1 MRYNSRS
8 RRSGMHAVQFLI
20 SLGTIT
26 LPSPLSNHQLTQQIK
41 TQARALGFDL
51 VGVAP
56 VHDSPELAFF
66 ERWIEAGYAG
76 EMHYL
81 ARNMARRRDIRQV
94 LPGAQSVVV
103 CGLNYDTD
111 YPYSTTQDDPLR
123 GWIARYAWS
132 NDYHDLMQDKLE
144 KLRAYVAARMPPD
157 AAGKLYVDTGPVVER
172 VYAKYA
178 GLGWFGKN
186 TCLIDK
192 RLGSWLYLGEL
203 ILTIPLL
210 YDRPTTDHCGTCT
223 RCIDACPTEAI
234 LEPYVL
240 DSKRCISYL
249 TIELKGAI
257 PEDLRSQM
265 GAHVFG
271 CDICQDVCPWNRK
284 RQFTIEPELQPQ
296 PHQVHPPLAELA
308 RLTPQAFKQAFRGTA
323 LERSKRRGLLRNV
336 CVAMGNSGQSA
347 FIPLLEGLLDD
358 EEALVREH
366 AAWALAQL
374 RQTEPAQPSSLP

>member
-1 MRYNSRS
+1 MMIVYMSFAEWHI
-8 RRSGMHAVQFLI
+8 MTAF
-20 SLGTIT
+20 SL
-26 LPSPLSNHQLTQQIK
+26 PQLSHRQLTQQIK
-41 TQARALGFDL
+41 DRALALGFDL

-81 ARNMARRRDIRQV
+81 SRNLARRRDVRQV

-111 YPYSTTQDDPLR
+111 YPYSTEQDDPTR

-132 NDYHDLMQDKLE
+132 SDYHDLMQDKLE
-144 KLRAYVAARMPPD
+144 QLRVYIAGRVPSDVAS
-157 AAGKLYVDTGPVVER
+157 KLYVDTGPVVER
-172 VYAKYA
+172 VHAKYA

-192 RLGSWLYLGEL
+192 RLGSWLFLGEL
-203 ILTIPLL
+203 ILTIPLA
-210 YDRPTTDHCGTCT
+210 YDRPTADHCGTCT
-223 RCIDACPTEAI
+223 RCIDACPTDAI

-240 DSKRCISYL
+240 DSQRCISYL

-257 PEDLRSQM
+257 PEALRPQM
-265 GAHVFG
+265 GNHVFG

-284 RQFTIEPELQPQ
+284 RHFTMEPGLQPQ
-296 PHQVHPPLAELA
+296 PLQVHPPLAELA
-308 RLTPQAFKQAFRGTA
+308 RLTPQTFKQALRDTA
-323 LERSKRRGLLRNV
+323 LERTKRRGLLRNV
-336 CVAMGNSGQSA
+336 CVAMGNSGNSA
-347 FIPLLEGLLDD
+347 FMPLLECLLDD
-358 EEALVREH
+358 EEPLVREH
-366 AAWALAQL
+366 AAWALARL
-374 RQTEPAQPSSLP
+374 RGAESELPPSLP